1 MKSYEPVNRPPSL
14 AGYRCG
20 NGALCLVVCD
30 DPMLRERTNLACL
43 AQEDCFIAAKPVER
57 VAGQIGWTQKATWA
71 SNQPRCSVVERF
83 CNALLQRICSRKRDF
98 LGELRKLFG
107 LLS

>member
-1 MKSYEPVNRPPSL
+1 METAPSVL
-14 AGYRCG
+14 WFATIQCIESKQ
-20 NGALCLVVCD
+20 NA
-30 DPMLRERTNLACL
+30 ACL

-71 SNQPRCSVVERF
+71 SNQPRSGSVVERF